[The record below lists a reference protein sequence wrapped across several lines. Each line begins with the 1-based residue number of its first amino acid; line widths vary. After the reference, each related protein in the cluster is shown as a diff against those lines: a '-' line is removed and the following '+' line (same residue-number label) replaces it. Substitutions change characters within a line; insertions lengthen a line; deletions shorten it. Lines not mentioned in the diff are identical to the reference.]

1 MKDILPGGHQFMIN
15 LLVSSLM
22 ADQGLENA
30 LITAIAYEVKDPSA
44 ILKKDRESS
53 VHLLDLVRQ
62 LLGNASSTQTASLKH
77 VSNTRV
83 KFVIKYKFIS
93 WDIDHQKGYCGSV
106 ERMYIIMSIK

>member
-83 KFVIKYKFIS
+83 KFVVYIL
-93 WDIDHQKGYCGSV
+93 GY
-106 ERMYIIMSIK
+106 